1 MSALLA
7 HAPVPFLRVWSAENR
22 KVVNTRAGAV
32 FLGLI
37 ALAVVGMSVV
47 MAIWPGDTGL
57 TFGLL
62 LNGSASM
69 GLAMF
74 MPILAILAVTSE
86 FSQRTL
92 AVTFALEPRRGR
104 VVAGKV
110 AAALT
115 TTAVLLVVAVAV
127 AAVVLLGAAVVRGET
142 AVWDVDGGVLVGT
155 LLTLVLVVLQG
166 TAFGLLLRSTPLAII
181 TYLLLPSLF
190 AFVTMFISPIRDAL
204 PWFELSNATMPLME
218 GLALTGTQW
227 AQLASASFLW
237 IVVPGGIGV
246 WRLLKGDL

>member
-7 HAPVPFLRVWSAENR
+7 HAPVPFLRTWKAENR
-22 KVVNTRAGAV
+22 KIVDTRAGVV

-37 ALAVVGMSVV
+37 ALAVVGMSAVI
-47 MAIWPGDTGL
+47 AIWPGEQAL
-57 TFGLL
+57 TFGTLL
-62 LNGSASM
+62 GGSVSM

-104 VVAGKV
+104 VVAAKI

-115 TTAVLLVVAVAV
+115 MTAVLVAVALVVA
-127 AAVVLLGAAVVRGET
+127 AATVLLAAALRGET
-142 AVWDVDGGVLVGT
+142 AVWDVDGGMLVGA
-155 LLTLVLVVLQG
+155 LVTLVLVVLQG
-166 TAFGLLLRSTPLAII
+166 TAFGLLLRSTPLAIVA
-181 TYLLLPSLF
+181 YLLLPSLF
-190 AFVTMFISPIRDAL
+190 AFVTMFITAIRDAL
-204 PWFELSNATMPLME
+204 PWFELANATVPLMD
-218 GLALTGTQW
+218 GLDLTGTEW
-227 AQLASASFLW
+227 AQLASASAIW
-237 IVVPGGIGV
+237 IVLPGAIGV

>member
-92 AVTFALEPRRGR
+92 AVTFALEPRRAR

-127 AAVVLLGAAVVRGET
+127 AAVVLLGAAAVRGET
-142 AVWDVDGGVLVGT
+142 AGWDVEGGLLAGT
-155 LLTLVLVVLQG
+155 LLTLLLVVLQG
-166 TAFGLLLRSTPLAII
+166 TAFGLLLRSTPLAIVAF
-181 TYLLLPSLF
+181 LLLPSVF
-190 AFVTMFISPIRDAL
+190 GAVTMFIGPIQDAL
-204 PWFELSNATMPLME
+204 PWFELGNATMPLME
-218 GLALTGTQW
+218 GIGLTGTEW
-227 AQLASASFLW
+227 AQLASASLLW
-237 IVVPGGIGV
+237 IGVPGAVGV

>member
-47 MAIWPGDTGL
+47 MAIWPGDSEL

-62 LNGSASM
+62 VNGSASM

-104 VVAGKV
+104 VVAGKI

-127 AAVVLLGAAVVRGET
+127 AAVVLLGAAAVRGET
-142 AVWDVDGGVLVGT
+142 AVWDIEGGVFVGT

-181 TYLLLPSLF
+181 TYLILPSVF
-190 AFVTMFISPIRDAL
+190 GFVTMFISPIRDAL
-204 PWFELSNATMPLME
+204 PWFELSNATVPLIE

-237 IVVPGGIGV
+237 IAVPGGIGV

>member
-7 HAPVPFLRVWSAENR
+7 HAPVPFLRVWRAENR

>member
-47 MAIWPGDTGL
+47 MAIWPGDTGV

-115 TTAVLLVVAVAV
+115 TTAVLLVVAVVV

-181 TYLLLPSLF
+181 TYLLLPSVF